1 MSIEKRWAATKSVVG
16 RVTPNVIVGAYRR
29 VIRQYGLNKDRVDIA
44 VSAVI
49 GILLW
54 EFAGQATPA
63 IVFVGVTDT
72 LVAWQELLVSGEYWR
87 HFRTSGTAFAVGYVA
102 AVSTGLA
109 IGLLMVLSESI
120 RTVVSP
126 WIDALYATPRLAIAP
141 LILVWLG
148 IGFNSKVVI
157 IWLTAVFPMI
167 INTQT
172 GFDNVDSSL
181 KQVARSFG
189 ASQPRLF
196 LTVLLPGALP
206 YIIAGARLAT
216 IRSIIG
222 VVVAEFLGARAG
234 IGYLI
239 FQSAGQFRIAEM
251 LVGIVTVA
259 GAGILLVRL
268 VYAIQYRA
276 APWLKYTDLENA

>member
-1 MSIEKRWAATKSVVG
+1 MSIEKTWTDTKNTVG
-16 RVTPNVIVGAYRR
+16 RVTPGFISGAYRR
-29 VIRQYGLNKDRVDIA
+29 VIRQYGLNRGRVDIL
-44 VSAVI
+44 VSAII
-49 GILLW
+49 GLLLW

-72 LVAWQELLVSGEYWR
+72 LVAWQELIASGDYW
-87 HFRTSGTAFAVGYVA
+87 HHLSTSGNAFVVGYFM
-102 AVSTGLA
+102 AVTSGLA
-109 IGLLMVLSESI
+109 IGLVMVLSDSI

-126 WIDALYATPRLAIAP
+126 WVDALYATPRLAIAP

-172 GFDNVDSSL
+172 GFDNVDNSL
-181 KQVARSFG
+181 KQVAKSFG
-189 ASQPRLF
+189 ASQPRMF

-239 FQSAGQFRIAEM
+239 FQSAGQFKIAEM

-259 GAGILLVRL
+259 GAGIVLVRV
-268 VYAIQYRA
+268 VYMIQYRA
-276 APWLKYTDLENA
+276 APWLKYTELEGE

>member
-1 MSIEKRWAATKSVVG
+1 MSMDNTWSETKRTVG
-16 RVTPNVIVGAYRR
+16 QAVPAPVRRAYRGF
-29 VIRQYGLNKDRVDIA
+29 IRRYQLNKDRVDIGI
-44 VSAVI
+44 SLVI
-49 GILLW
+49 GLVLW
-54 EFAGQATPA
+54 ELIGRSTPA

-72 LVAWQELLVSGEYWR
+72 LAAWQQLIASGDYQHHVAVSGE
-87 HFRTSGTAFAVGYVA
+87 AFVVGYGVA
-102 AVSTGLA
+102 VLSGLA
-109 IGLLMVLSESI
+109 IGLVMVLSDSI
-120 RTVVSP
+120 RAVVSP

-148 IGFNSKVVI
+148 IGFQSKVVI

-172 GFDNVDSSL
+172 GFDNVDESL
-181 KQVARSFG
+181 QQVARSFG
-189 ASQPRLF
+189 ASQMRMF
-196 LTVLLPGALP
+196 FTVLLPGALP

-239 FQSAGQFRIAEM
+239 FQSAGQFRIADM

-259 GAGILLVRL
+259 GAGIVLVRV
-268 VYAIQYRA
+268 VYMIQYRA
-276 APWLKYTDLENA
+276 APWLRYTDSESE

>member
-1 MSIEKRWAATKSVVG
+1 MSISKRWTETKGTVARAA
-16 RVTPNVIVGAYRR
+16 PEPIVGAYRQ
-29 VIRQYGLNKDRVDIA
+29 VIQRYGLNKGRVDIA
-44 VSAVI
+44 ISAAI
-49 GILLW
+49 GIALW

-63 IVFVGVTDT
+63 IVFVGLSDT
-72 LVAWQELLVSGEYWR
+72 LIAWQELIASGEYWQ
-87 HFRTSGTAFAVGYVA
+87 HVIASGRAFIVGYTA
-102 AVSTGLA
+102 AVSIGLA
-109 IGLLMVLSESI
+109 VGLMMVLSDSI
-120 RTVVSP
+120 RTIVSP

-172 GFDNVDSSL
+172 GFDNVDNSL
-181 KQVARSFG
+181 KQVAQSFG
-189 ASQPRLF
+189 ASQPRMF

-222 VVVAEFLGARAG
+222 VVVAEFLGARSG

-259 GAGILLVRL
+259 GAGIVLVRV
-268 VYAIQYRA
+268 VYMIQYRA
-276 APWLKYTDLENA
+276 APWLKYTEVETK

>member
-1 MSIEKRWAATKSVVG
+1 MSIAKRWTKTKG
-16 RVTPNVIVGAYRR
+16 TIARTTPDPIVGVYQRA
-29 VIRQYGLNKDRVDIA
+29 IQQYGLNKNRVDIA
-44 VSAVI
+44 ISAII
-49 GILLW
+49 GIILW
-54 EFAGQATPA
+54 EFAGRATPA
-63 IVFVGVTDT
+63 IVFVGLSDT
-72 LVAWQELLVSGEYWR
+72 LIAWQGLIASGEYWQ
-87 HFRTSGTAFAVGYVA
+87 HVIASGRAFVVGYAA
-102 AVSTGLA
+102 AVS
-109 IGLLMVLSESI
+109 IGLTVGLMMVLSESI

-172 GFDNVDSSL
+172 GFDNVDNSL

-189 ASQPRLF
+189 ASQPRMF

-239 FQSAGQFRIAEM
+239 FQSAGQFKIAEM

-259 GAGILLVRL
+259 GAGIVLVRV
-268 VYAIQYRA
+268 VYMIQYRA
-276 APWLKYTDLENA
+276 APWLKYTEVEAE